1 MLLRRSSKTGSC
13 HRLLQP
19 CVIER
24 TRRQASASSGL
35 VSGTEISSSREAPPT
50 WSLGRP
56 MTVVRAKILGCT
68 ILHELLFLPQFSSS
82 SSICN
87 PFEKRERCLV
97 RGYKNVVSK
106 VQISHVLRI
115 CRMNRHFR
123 CWPNSPNPECSSR
136 SSPSAYS
143 HFYLAYKVGLFFCSS
158 TPHSRI
164 AVAPR
169 SLEIGRIYHGL
180 PWECTMV
187 RAEEIVHANIAS
199 ASSED
204 LGHAQISITHILV
217 LGALRGEPNWNL
229 IRVFNGGRSTETFS
243 KNQHPLPHF
252 HERSALRG
260 FFAVVVSALQKMVNH
275 PRLLKSSTVIVFP
288 NCPEVAH
295 AYTIDTAIWE
305 SGVFR

>member
-1 MLLRRSSKTGSC
+1 MSRKRIEKCRFKSSNFTC
-13 HRLLQP
+13 
-19 CVIER
+19 
-24 TRRQASASSGL
+24 ASDLSYESSL
-35 VSGTEISSSREAPPT
+35 SVLAELAQSRMFIQK
-50 WSLGRP
+50 L
-56 MTVVRAKILGCT
+56 
-68 ILHELLFLPQFSSS
+68 
-82 SSICN
+82 
-87 PFEKRERCLV
+87 
-97 RGYKNVVSK
+97 
-106 VQISHVLRI
+106 
-115 CRMNRHFR
+115 
-123 CWPNSPNPECSSR
+123 
-136 SSPSAYS
+136 PSAYS

-204 LGHAQISITHILV
+204 LGHAQISITHILL